1 MGLRCLRTGLRAL
14 PGLSLRRSPGRW
26 RPSSETDSLRGA
38 QLQGSLAESSWQGPC
53 PGQPPG
59 TAWSQAALCAVRKRF
74 PASAGKEKEKVYI
87 VFFLPKTTLV
97 VKICL
102 EARQLLVA
110 IRLWEGGEKV
120 PVFNFCSP
128 PSRLR
133 LSLLGKVSRI
143 YTGGMG
149 VLFEEGCRPKWK
161 ARWSN
166 LLNEM
171 S

>member
-128 PSRLR
+128 PPASGFPSSGKFPGYILAVWVCCLR
-133 LSLLGKVSRI
+133 R
-143 YTGGMG
+143 G
-149 VLFEEGCRPKWK
+149 VGRNG
-161 ARWSN
+161 RHVGQTY
-166 LLNEM
+166 
-171 S
+171 